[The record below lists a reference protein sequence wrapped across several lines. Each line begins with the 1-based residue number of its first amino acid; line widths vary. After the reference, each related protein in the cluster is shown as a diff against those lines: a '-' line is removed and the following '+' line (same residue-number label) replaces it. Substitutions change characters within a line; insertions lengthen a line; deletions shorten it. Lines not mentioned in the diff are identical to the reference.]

1 MFRHHSLLLICV
13 INHIGSSPVTGDMV
27 IFKSVPVQVDFVCDS
42 RLFFDFFCRLFWNS
56 AVMPKVISK
65 RRLNA
70 WTIYYKIT
78 SGLVFDIGIF
88 VKTATHYEHRI
99 QKDNAQSQR
108 NHNKDRP
115 ALIALKIGLRHTGN
129 NCSGICLFSFYGN
142 GILLYIADSLD
153 R

>member
-1 MFRHHSLLLICV
+1 MFRQHSLLLICV
-13 INHIGSSPVTGDMV
+13 INHIGSSPVTRDMV

-70 WTIYYKIT
+70 WTIYYKVT

-88 VKTATHYEHRI
+88 IKAAAEDKHRV
-99 QKDNAQSQR
+99 QEDNAQSQG
-108 NHNKDRP
+108 NHNKDCP
-115 ALIALKIGLRHTGN
+115 ALIALKICLRHAGN
-129 NCSGICLFSFYGN
+129 NCPGSCLFSLYGN
-142 GILLYIADSLD
+142 HVLLYIADCLN